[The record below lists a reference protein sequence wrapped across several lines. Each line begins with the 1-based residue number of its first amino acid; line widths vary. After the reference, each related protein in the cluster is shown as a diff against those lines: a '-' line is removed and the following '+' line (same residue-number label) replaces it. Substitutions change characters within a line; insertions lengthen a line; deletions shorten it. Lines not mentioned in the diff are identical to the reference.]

1 MNRPVRLVTFGTRV
15 RNPASRRRSLVI
27 PWAHENEPTDAP
39 EEFPMPDLVLPSFE
53 MDCRDWI
60 VVTPDDAGL
69 PDEVAGTPLLA
80 MLSTVVLGES
90 SFAPASGLLTVG
102 LVDDQT
108 PHGRPVP
115 GGDVA
120 AELVDP
126 EAADFGMR
134 FVLPAPDGRL
144 AVLAEFAMPEGR
156 DPEVVERVEDL
167 MRSFRW
173 AA

>member
-1 MNRPVRLVTFGTRV
+1 MK
-15 RNPASRRRSLVI
+15 
-27 PWAHENEPTDAP
+27 
-39 EEFPMPDLVLPSFE
+39 DLTLPSFE

-60 VVTPDDAGL
+60 VVTPDEAGL

-80 MLSTVVLGES
+80 MLSTVVLGDD
-90 SFAPASGLLTVG
+90 SFRPASGVLTIG
-102 LVDDQT
+102 LVDEQT
-108 PHGRPVP
+108 PDVRPLS
-115 GGDVA
+115 GGEVA

-126 EAADFGMR
+126 DADEFGMR
-134 FVLPAPDGRL
+134 FVLPTPSGRL
-144 AVLAEFAMPEGR
+144 ALLAEFALPEGR

>member
-1 MNRPVRLVTFGTRV
+1 M
-15 RNPASRRRSLVI
+15 PARAFAEIL
-27 PWAHENEPTDAP
+27 
-39 EEFPMPDLVLPSFE
+39 MQDLTLPSFE

-60 VVTPDDAGL
+60 VVTPDEAGL

-80 MLSTVVLGES
+80 MLSTVVIGTDR
-90 SFAPASGLLTVG
+90 FTPASGVLTVA
-102 LVDDQT
+102 LVDEDS
-108 PHGRPVP
+108 PEARPVP

-126 EAADFGMR
+126 DADGFGVR
-134 FVLPAPDGRL
+134 YVLPTPNGRL
-144 AVLAEFAMPEGR
+144 ALLAEFAMPEGR
-156 DPEVVERVEDL
+156 DPEVVERVEEL